1 MINARISWLATLLAL
16 ASPSLSALELAPG
29 EFKASRQLA
38 CVLAEQSLGY
48 LTEEEYGLRANT
60 VLDGFDE
67 SERDTIL
74 AKAIGYY
81 DGLMFEI
88 APDNARLVNERLET
102 FVASSGCREQGLQP
116 VSFTHSL

>member
-1 MINARISWLATLLAL
+1 MNTKLTYLAILLTLA
-16 ASPSLSALELAPG
+16 APSLSALELAPG

-60 VLDGFDE
+60 VLDGFDAT
-67 SERDTIL
+67 ERDTIL

-88 APDNARLVNERLET
+88 APDDAQLINRRLEN
-102 FVASSGCREQGLQP
+102 FVASSGCREEGLQP